1 MVAILGM
8 AVEQALASF
17 FFHTRFSFGHYSTRV
32 LAVVVSTIVLIALL
46 SETVRLYA
54 GLVQANRG
62 LQRERASKLLNAQAA
77 IATTIHQLRQPLTA
91 IELGSAAAKLRLSQ
105 TPLDTAEVQSIHDD
119 ITSATSHANEIL
131 ESMRALFE
139 DAEQPYTL
147 VNVNELVVESLK
159 VAQNE
164 LEKHGIAANTQ
175 LAPDLPRIAG
185 HKGQLE
191 EVILNLAHN
200 SIDALAASANTPRA
214 LSIETKQQ
222 GREAVVISVQDTG
235 PGIAQEKIMNV
246 FDAFVTTK
254 PKGKGLGLAIA
265 RMIIERHGGQIS
277 VRSDPGSGARF
288 EITLPTATKPV
299 VDQPLENLQSHS
311 S

>member
-1 MVAILGM
+1 MAI
-8 AVEQALASF
+8 A
-17 FFHTRFSFGHYSTRV
+17 
-32 LAVVVSTIVLIALL
+32 VSTIVLIALL

-54 GLVQANRG
+54 RLVQANRR

-77 IATTIHQLRQPLTA
+77 IATTIHQLRQPLAA
-91 IELGSAAAKLRLSQ
+91 IVLGSAAAKRCLAQ
-105 TPLDTAEVQSIHDD
+105 TPPNTAEVQSIHDS
-119 ITSATSHANEIL
+119 ITSATSHANEVL

-147 VNVNELVVESLK
+147 VNVNELVVESLQ
-159 VAQNE
+159 VVESE
-164 LEKHGIAANTQ
+164 LKEHGIAANTQ
-175 LAPDLPRIAG
+175 LAPDLPLIVC

-200 SIDALAASANTPRA
+200 SIDAMAASANKPRA
-214 LSIETKQQ
+214 LSVETKQQ
-222 GREAVVISVQDTG
+222 GREHVVISVQDTG

-246 FDAFVTTK
+246 FEAFVTTK
-254 PKGKGLGLAIA
+254 LKGKGLGLAIA

-288 EITLPTATKPV
+288 EIMLPTAPSAGRR
-299 VDQPLENLQSHS
+299 PASLIR
-311 S
+311 